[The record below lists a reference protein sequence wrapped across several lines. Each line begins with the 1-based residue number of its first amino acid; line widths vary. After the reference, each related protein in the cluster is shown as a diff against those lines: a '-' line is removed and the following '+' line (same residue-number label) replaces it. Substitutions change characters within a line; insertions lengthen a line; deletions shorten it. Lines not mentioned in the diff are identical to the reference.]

1 MTKPIKVLIFAAS
14 CLCLLALVSFITVAT
29 HANLIIVLLAVA
41 SAAYLAF
48 SIAYWTILK

>member
-1 MTKPIKVLIFAAS
+1 MTRLIKVLIFAAS

-29 HANLIIVLLAVA
+29 HANLLIVIPAVA

-48 SIAYWTILK
+48 STAHWTILK